1 MRRFCARREELK
13 LRIKNAIITA
23 DCRAFRNAYIRAI
36 GESVPRGSAMSG
48 WEEEASRETR
58 AYLKRIKAVRI
69 QLQTSPYNKE
79 EGL

>member
-1 MRRFCARREELK
+1 MK

-36 GESVPRGSAMSG
+36 GESVPRGSAVPG

-58 AYLKRIKAVRI
+58 AYLKSTKAV
-69 QLQTSPYNKE
+69 
-79 EGL
+79 

>member
-1 MRRFCARREELK
+1 MK

-36 GESVPRGSAMSG
+36 GESVPRGSAVPG

-58 AYLKRIKAVRI
+58 AYLKGQKRYGYSFKQALTI
-69 QLQTSPYNKE
+69 KE